1 MINTSKIT
9 VNSNSGCGY
18 SVASAS
24 STGWDD
30 IINTLS
36 WDSKIKANL
45 DDEELR
51 KRIAEKINEVLD
63 EDTTIEIM
71 KKYLLEFIDKN
82 IENPENLIKDVLVK
96 RDEELNKYKDEL
108 DKCRKEIDQLRV
120 EISNLKAYLPVIN
133 PIMPMPSPGIF
144 PNPYPPITA
153 TPDIT
158 WTSGLSSVT
167 C

>member
-9 VNSNSGCGY
+9 VNSNSGYGY
-18 SVASAS
+18 SAAST
-24 STGWDD
+24 STSWDD
-30 IINTLS
+30 IISTLG

-51 KRIAEKINEVLD
+51 KRIAAKINEVLD

-108 DKCRKEIDQLRV
+108 DKCREEIDQLRI
-120 EISNLKAYLPVIN
+120 EINILKNYLPMIN
-133 PIMPMPSPGIF
+133 PIVPNPGIY
-144 PNPYPPITA
+144 PGPYQPLTA
-153 TPDIT
+153 TPNIT
-158 WTSGLSSVT
+158 WTSGSSTKRVD
-167 C
+167 

>member
-9 VNSNSGCGY
+9 VNSNSGCDY
-18 SVASAS
+18 SGASM
-24 STGWDD
+24 GWDD
-30 IINTLS
+30 IISTLS

-51 KRIAEKINEVLD
+51 KRIAAKINEVLD

-71 KKYLLEFIDKN
+71 KKYLLGFIDKN

-108 DKCRKEIDQLRV
+108 DKCREEIDQLRV
-120 EISNLKAYLPVIN
+120 EICNLKAYLPVIN
-133 PIMPMPSPGIF
+133 PIMPNPGIF
-144 PNPYPPITA
+144 PDPYLPLTT
-153 TPDIT
+153 TPNIT
-158 WTSGLSSVT
+158 WTSGSGYSSAT